1 MEVFLEQFI
10 ACDKNIKI
18 LKNIKTMI
26 ISILIFGVLVFFMIS
41 PTIALLIQM
50 IAIIFFV
57 ITYFSFID
65 YEYELFNG
73 NIDVSKI
80 YAGSRRKVVKKINF
94 EEVEVVYKSSNNIIS
109 KEALFNK
116 NIKNLNIYTFEF
128 KDSKKVHLALNDE
141 LEKVV
146 KIIYRGKL
154 QIR

>member
-10 ACDKNIKI
+10 ACDKNIKT

>member
-10 ACDKNIKI
+10 PCDKNIKT

-41 PTIALLIQM
+41 PTIALLIQI
-50 IAIIFFV
+50 IAVIFFGF
-57 ITYFSFID
+57 TYFSFID

-94 EEVEVVYKSSNNIIS
+94 EEVEFVYKSSNNIIS
-109 KEALFNK
+109 NEALFNN
-116 NIKNLNIYTFEF
+116 NIKDLKIYTFEL
-128 KDSKKVHLALNDE
+128 KSGKRVSLALNDE
-141 LEKVV
+141 LEKII